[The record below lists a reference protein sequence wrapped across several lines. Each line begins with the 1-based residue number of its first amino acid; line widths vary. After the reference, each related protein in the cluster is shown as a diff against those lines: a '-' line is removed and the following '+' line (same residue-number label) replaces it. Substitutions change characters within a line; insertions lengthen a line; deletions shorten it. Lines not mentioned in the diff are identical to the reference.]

1 MELII
6 IASIAT
12 FFNFVVIMWKINRE
26 RYFNASLDAAI
37 FVAICFLFQGTI
49 QGLQIGMIAS
59 AMVSIY
65 LIFYDVKI
73 PEI

>member
-1 MELII
+1 
-6 IASIAT
+6 
-12 FFNFVVIMWKINRE
+12 MWKINRE